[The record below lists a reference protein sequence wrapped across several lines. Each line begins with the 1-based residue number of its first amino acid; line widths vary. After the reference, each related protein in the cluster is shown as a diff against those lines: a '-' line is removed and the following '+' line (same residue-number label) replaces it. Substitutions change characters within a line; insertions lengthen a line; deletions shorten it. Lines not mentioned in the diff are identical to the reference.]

1 MALLPLAW
9 VFWLVVATR
18 RFLYTLGLF
27 KSYKV
32 GVPVIIVGNI
42 SVGGTGKTPATIW
55 LAEQL
60 KELGEV
66 PGIVSRGHL
75 GDVGPLP
82 AVVQSD
88 SDPAIVGDE
97 ATLLASRTE
106 CPVVV
111 HPDRVAAAR
120 KVVELG
126 ANVVI
131 SDDGLQHYRLVR
143 DIEIVVT
150 DTSRGFGNGKLL
162 PAGPLREPV
171 SRLKS
176 VDKVFVN
183 CDCEV
188 GDELLERYEDWSS
201 TNFRLSATTVH
212 RVDQSETREIKYFA
226 GKQVHAVAGIGNPER
241 FFRMLEGHGIQVFRH
256 PLSDHADISRS
267 DIAFDD
273 GLDVLMTEKDAVKCR
288 QFNNGD
294 CWYVAVD
301 ISIDKSEA
309 AQFMDLIYSKIQLVR
324 ANVS

>member
-1 MALLPLAW
+1 MVLLPLAW

-18 RFLYTLGLF
+18 RFLYSLGLF

-32 GVPVIIVGNI
+32 GAPVIIVGNI

-66 PGIVSRGHL
+66 PGIVSRGYM
-75 GDVGPLP
+75 GDVGSLP

-97 ATLLASRTE
+97 AILLATRTR

-162 PAGPLREPV
+162 PAGPLRESV

-176 VDKVFVN
+176 VDKIFVN
-183 CDCEV
+183 RDYDSGKEF
-188 GDELLERYEDWSS
+188 LESLEDRSKID
-201 TNFRLSATTVH
+201 FRLSATTVH
-212 RVDQSETREIKYFA
+212 RVDQLETRGIKYFT

-241 FFRMLEGHGIQVFRH
+241 FFRMLEEYGIKVLRH
-256 PLSDHADISRS
+256 PLSDHANISRS
-267 DIAFDD
+267 DIEFDD

-301 ISIDKSEA
+301 ISIDTSESV
-309 AQFMDLIYSKIQLVR
+309 QFMDLVHSKVQLAR
-324 ANVS
+324 AKIS